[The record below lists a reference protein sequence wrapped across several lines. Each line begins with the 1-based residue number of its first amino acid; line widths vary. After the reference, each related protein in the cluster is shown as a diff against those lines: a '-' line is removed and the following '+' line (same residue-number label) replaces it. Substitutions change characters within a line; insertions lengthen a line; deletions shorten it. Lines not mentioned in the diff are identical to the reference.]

1 MTRGRPA
8 DPSRANRGTG
18 NRPAQGTPRVR
29 ASSAVMPVA
38 TPLPIHSQFPPPP
51 GLPVQVHPVWQ
62 AAVEDLGGANHMRKS
77 FIPALKAYCEAVVLH
92 ELASEELHTKGLWV
106 IGASGAP
113 VANPMVRVQK
123 DAAAMMLRYADSLG
137 LTPAGRIRI
146 GLMQVVG
153 ASVLGSINAAL
164 DKKGTK

>member
-1 MTRGRPA
+1 MTRGRTA

-29 ASSAVMPVA
+29 ASSAVVPVA
-38 TPLPIHSQFPPPP
+38 TPMSIHSLFPPPES
-51 GLPVQVHPVWQ
+51 LPVQVHPVWQ
-62 AAVEDLGGANHMRKS
+62 AAVDDLGGANHMRKS
-77 FIPALKAYCEAVVLH
+77 FVPALKAYCEAVYLH
-92 ELASEELHTKGLWV
+92 EMASVELHTNGLWTV
-106 IGASGAP
+106 GASGAP

-164 DKKGTK
+164 DNKGKK